1 MEVSNRAYV
10 EKQVQAAVNR
20 AFKAPKAASGNR
32 QPGWATLKRE
42 LINEIQP
49 HLEKIQLDAIRA
61 MYARYGDGPAPPHVK
76 PNADKRASDLADDL
90 IAVSKKR
97 WAKMKKPRTPE
108 DIKAWRKENFGNDRA
123 KLIAIT
129 ETTIANTAGEMI
141 AWRALKKSGKE
152 LEGYWV
158 TERNPCPLC
167 QAVSGEP
174 SWVWRRSYPAGPPS
188 VHPGCRCSI
197 AWEPK

>member
-10 EKQVQAAVNR
+10 EKQVQSAVNR
-20 AFKAPKAASGNR
+20 AFKAPRAASGNR

-42 LINEIQP
+42 LIDEIQP

-61 MYARYGDGPAPPHVK
+61 MYARYGDGPAPPNVL
-76 PNADKRASDLADDL
+76 PNADKRANDLADDL

-108 DIKAWRKENFGNDRA
+108 DIKAWRMENFGNDRA
-123 KLIAIT
+123 KNIAIT

-141 AWRALKKSGKE
+141 AWKALKKSGND
-152 LEGYWV
+152 LEAYWV
-158 TERNPCPLC
+158 TESNPCPFCLE
-167 QAVSGEP
+167 VSGTA
-174 SWVWRRSYPAGPPS
+174 SSIWKRSYPAGPPS
-188 VHPGCRCSI
+188 PHVNCRCHLS
-197 AWEPK
+197 WEPK